1 MTVRLY
7 YNAVDRRAQAS
18 NEWHAEWISKR
29 GLKARLR
36 YSPGHAGP
44 DPATESLIS
53 RCAAQCRP
61 GKSLETEGSEK
72 SRSDTRFQNMAGT
85 TSRMAG
91 CAG

>member
-29 GLKARLR
+29 GLKARLWTDKAI
-36 YSPGHAGP
+36 SEFLGAPLSAGP
-44 DPATESLIS
+44 V
-53 RCAAQCRP
+53 
-61 GKSLETEGSEK
+61 KSLETEGSEK

>member
-18 NEWHAEWISKR
+18 NEWHAEW
-29 GLKARLR
+29 
-36 YSPGHAGP
+36 
-44 DPATESLIS
+44 
-53 RCAAQCRP
+53 P

>member
-1 MTVRLY
+1 MRLY

-29 GLKARLR
+29 GLKARLWTDKAI
-36 YSPGHAGP
+36 SEFLGAPLSAGP
-44 DPATESLIS
+44 VKARKQKEV
-53 RCAAQCRP
+53 
-61 GKSLETEGSEK
+61 K